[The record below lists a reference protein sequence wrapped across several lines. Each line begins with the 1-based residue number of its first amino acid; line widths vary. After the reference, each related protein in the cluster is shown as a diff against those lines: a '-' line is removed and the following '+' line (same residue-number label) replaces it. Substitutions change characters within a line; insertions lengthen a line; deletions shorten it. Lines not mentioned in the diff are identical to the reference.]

1 MIKTTLGIFCIL
13 FFFSCKQKQSFLLN
27 HLNNTYPGYKVSLI
41 STHELDSGYTRFDK
55 LTQIAFDLKAASED
69 FKRDAN
75 HILTDDTAMLNWSTN
90 LGYDLQKNDSLM
102 QRLINEANAEIR
114 NFKKVKLD
122 KSDPS
127 KKAVEVIFTI
137 NNDTIRDTYYINT
150 AQDKVCYSM
159 SDINA
164 CIRQIDSLAIQWS
177 DIYNSTNDD
186 FLIFLVD

>member
-1 MIKTTLGIFCIL
+1 MNLIKTTLGIFCIR

-122 KSDPS
+122 KSD
-127 KKAVEVIFTI
+127 
-137 NNDTIRDTYYINT
+137 
-150 AQDKVCYSM
+150 
-159 SDINA
+159 INA